1 MAALLPQQIHTGIGG
16 QTIQPCGKGGI
27 PPEEGQ
33 TLPCGEKRL
42 LRGLLRQFR
51 RGTHPYRQG
60 IDPFLVLYDQ
70 LPEGGLIAVSGGLDP
85 VLLLIVHDPS

>member
-1 MAALLPQQIHTGIGG
+1 MAPLLPQQIHTGVGG

-33 TLPCGEKRL
+33 TLPCREKRL

-51 RGTHPYRQG
+51 RGTHPHRKG
-60 IDPFLVLYDQ
+60 EHPLLVLLHQ
-70 LPEGGLIAVSGGLDP
+70 LSEGRLIAVPGRLYQ
-85 VLLLIVHDPS
+85 VVFLIVHGPS